1 MVREEIL
8 DNGTRRYVLTS
19 GPGIPE
25 EDVSEERYLGWI
37 MFRARCLEAIADPS
51 LRARCARHQAAL
63 GRSTTTRQRLRTG
76 RSTTGW
82 GSRRRERYAR
92 GHGPI
97 AQLVRAAGH
106 YASQRMNQTRRLP
119 FGASQSSK
127 TRNPNRS

>member
-37 MFRARCLEAIADPS
+37 MFRARRLEAIADPN

-63 GRSTTTRQRLRTG
+63 GRSTTTPQRRTPG
-76 RSTTGW
+76 RITTRWGW
-82 GSRRRERYAR
+82 RPREQYAR

-97 AQLVRAAGH
+97 AQLVRAAGR
-106 YASQRMNQTRRLP
+106 YAFQRINQTYGLP
-119 FGASQSSK
+119 FGASRSSK
-127 TRNPNRS
+127 TQTPNCS